1 MILPSKKKRIIKSL
15 GMLAALLALLFALAA
30 CGLGRGG
37 TDSNINDSI
46 ITEFIYLPQRIEMP
60 TMPDQTEIQGTVVHG
75 DRIFYY
81 FLDHNVDQDFPE
93 TEEEWETWVPNPPN
107 IVIANML
114 ADGTDQRQF
123 TLPAAASNVNIAGAH
138 VTQAGNLAL
147 LVVNEDWDRMR
158 GTSDVRLFYKE
169 YDLQGNEIVNR
180 ELQGIIPPGQ
190 NWFQVDR
197 VLFAEDGH
205 LVFTAWADRG
215 MEVFLL
221 DSDLALIS
229 QLEMES
235 GAQGI
240 TQLGDGRV
248 VIMDWE
254 GDGNI
259 EDRVSVLREID
270 LEAGDWGETMSF
282 TVGSVRS
289 FFPPRDGDSFDL
301 IIDDGNHLFGY
312 SLDTGERTLLLNWI
326 EAELTASWGY
336 HVGFL
341 DDGRISVLASEWDW
355 GSGGR
360 GDGVVNTELL
370 TLTRTSRAELPER
383 AVITL
388 GGSWFSGDIRTQI
401 IEFNRTSQTHQ
412 IQVRDYS
419 IYNTS
424 DDWRRGNL
432 RLMTELATGDG
443 PDIVWGWHDGAQ
455 TNRGMFAD
463 LYAFIDA
470 DPVLNRSD
478 FFPNILAAMEAADGT
493 LPMISNSF
501 GIETMVG
508 MTDAVGHIQSW
519 TTADML
525 ALLEETDDANME
537 YIMGQWLTG
546 ESFLTTVLMFSGRE
560 YIDWDEGQ
568 ANLNS
573 DAFIQLLEIAARLP
587 AQRDEDGNF
596 RREDFVSDYTR
607 MRRGQQLLYTA
618 GIWSQSRYSELGA
631 ALGGEFTVL
640 GMPTQGGG
648 AHVIHPGESFGIN
661 AASDHQ
667 DEAWAFI
674 RQFFLPDA
682 RVEWSIPLRIDL
694 YDEAIAQAME
704 PFGVWIDEDGN
715 EWPSG
720 GGSWSVDN
728 YLTIEM
734 APMTEQEAMEL
745 RTIVESASLVG
756 RFDETVREM
765 IQEELLPFLAGDTT
779 AADTARV
786 LQNRIQTYLNER
798 R

>member
-1 MILPSKKKRIIKSL
+1 MIFTSKKKRIPAPL
-15 GMLAALLALLFALAA
+15 GMLAGLLAILLLFTA
-30 CGLGRGG
+30 CGNRGDD
-37 TDSNINDSI
+37 DSNVSDAF
-46 ITEFIYLPQRIEMP
+46 ITEFIYLPQRTELP
-60 TMPDQTEIQGTVVHG
+60 NVSDQAEIQGAVFHG

-81 FLDHNVDQDFPE
+81 FVDHNVDQDFPE
-93 TEEEWETWVPNPPN
+93 TEEEWETWVPAPPN
-107 IVIANML
+107 IVIASVL
-114 ADGTDQRQF
+114 VGGTDQTQF
-123 TLPAAASNVNIAGAH
+123 TIPAAASNVNIAGAR
-138 VTQAGNLAL
+138 VTDAGNLAL
-147 LVVNEDWDRMR
+147 LVMNEDWDHMR
-158 GTSDVRLFYKE
+158 GTSNVTMVYME
-169 YDLQGNEIVNR
+169 YDPQGNEIANR
-180 ELQGIIPPGQ
+180 ELQGIIPPGRD
-190 NWFQVDR
+190 WFQIDR
-197 VLFAEDGH
+197 ALFTNDGH
-205 LVFTAWADRG
+205 LVFTAWAERG

-235 GAQGI
+235 GVQGI

-248 VIMDWE
+248 VVMDWE
-254 GDGNI
+254 GDMDN
-259 EDRVSVLREID
+259 RVSVLREID
-270 LEAGDWGETMSF
+270 VAAGDWGETMSF
-282 TVGSVRS
+282 TVGNVRN
-289 FFPPRDGDSFDL
+289 FFPPRDGDAFDL
-301 IIDDGNHLFGY
+301 LIDDGNHLFGY
-312 SLDTGERTLLLNWI
+312 TLDTGERTLLLNWI

-341 DDGRISVLASEWDW
+341 ADGRIVVLSSEWDW
-355 GSGGR
+355 GDGR
-360 GDGVVNTELL
+360 GDSVVNTELI

-383 AVITL
+383 EIITL

-432 RLMTELATGDG
+432 RLMAEMAVGDG

-455 TNRGMFAD
+455 TGRGMFAD

-493 LPMISNSF
+493 LPMIANSF
-501 GIETMVG
+501 SIETMVG

-546 ESFLTTVLMFSGRE
+546 ESFLTTVLMFSGQE
-560 YIDWDEGQ
+560 YINWDERQ
-568 ANLNS
+568 ANLNT

-587 AQRDEDGNF
+587 EQRDEDGNF
-596 RREDFVSDYTR
+596 RWEDFVSDYTR
-607 MRRGQQLLYTA
+607 MRRGEQLLLTT
-618 GIWSQSRYSELGA
+618 GIWTPSRYGELGA
-631 ALGGEFTVL
+631 ALDGEFTVL
-640 GMPTQGGG
+640 GMPTQEGG
-648 AHVIHPGESFGIN
+648 AHVIHPGQNFGIS

-667 DEAWAFI
+667 DAAWAFV

-682 RVEWSIPLRIDL
+682 RVDWSIPLRIDL
-694 YDEAIAQAME
+694 YDEAVAEAME

-734 APMTEQEAMEL
+734 APMTEQEAREL
-745 RTIVESASLVG
+745 RALVESASLVG
-756 RFDETVREM
+756 RFDEMVREM
-765 IQEELLPFLAGDTT
+765 IQEELPAFLAGDRS
-779 AADTARV
+779 AADTARI
-786 LQNRIQTYLNER
+786 LQNRIQTYLNEQR
-798 R
+798 